1 MSEIATT
8 TPSSPAFALTL
19 GMLDADT
26 PLGMSTKAVRDFYK
40 NAIQPLTIP
49 FDEDYKNIPHVSKS
63 AGKKNFG
70 LWIAL
75 RNGEY
80 HQYSRL

>member
-1 MSEIATT
+1 MSGIATT

-19 GMLDADT
+19 GMLDTDT

-49 FDEDYKNIPHVSKS
+49 FDEDSKNINMFQSQLERRILVC
-63 AGKKNFG
+63 G
-70 LWIAL
+70 
-75 RNGEY
+75 
-80 HQYSRL
+80 